1 MSYKG
6 GNAAYDQKKMSD
18 DFGII
23 ILRSHDTK
31 SAGKGPID
39 GQGAVNHVLYV
50 NEVALKVEEGGL
62 GDDALNLELVVQRM
76 NRDLTFPQKFW
87 TGDHRTGPR
96 MWYNFTADMYDEF
109 RSNTP
114 YIETLVTQ
122 KSD

>member
-6 GNAAYDQKKMSD
+6 GNAAHDQKKMSD
-18 DFGII
+18 EFGII

-62 GDDALNLELVVQRM
+62 GVDALNLDLVVKRL
-76 NRDLTFPQKFW
+76 NRDCTFPQKFW

-96 MWYNFTADMYDEF
+96 MWYNFTTEFYDEF

-114 YIETLVTQ
+114 YIHTLVTQ
-122 KSD
+122 I